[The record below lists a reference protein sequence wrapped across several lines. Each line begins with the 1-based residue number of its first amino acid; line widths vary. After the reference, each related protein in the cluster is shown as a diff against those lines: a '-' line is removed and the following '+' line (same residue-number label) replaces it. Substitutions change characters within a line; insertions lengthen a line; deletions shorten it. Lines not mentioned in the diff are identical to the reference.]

1 MKKNKTVKPKKPL
14 RRVPNGKKVNHKTEI
29 EKIKNLLKELRE
41 GFDRFNGLLLTH
53 MKNKTCLN
61 TQQ

>member
-14 RRVPNGKKVNHKTEI
+14 RRVPNGKKVNHKIEI

-41 GFDRFNGLLLTH
+41 LIDS
-53 MKNKTCLN
+53 MDYC
-61 TQQ
+61 